1 MEWLRACVVAVLLAA
16 PVFAQTPLSYTIDH
30 WGVDEGLPNNALA
43 ALAPSR
49 DGYLWIG
56 TWAGAVR
63 FDGARFTPI
72 AENLPNDHTR
82 ALVEDRTGAMWIGSS
97 GGGLVRWRDGA
108 IDRFVPEHGFAG
120 RDVRAVVEDADG
132 RIWAGT
138 EDGISVIEGDTVT
151 TLRTGNGLRDN
162 LIIAMSRGRPGG
174 IWIASAT
181 SICAT
186 SGRAL
191 HCQPLGSIKGRPAA
205 IAQDRAGTLWVG
217 TDAGLFAG
225 GVPVALDSVT
235 ALLESSDGGVW
246 IGFGNG
252 DVGLIRDA
260 RIERYRVADGL
271 PARGPVVALYE
282 DPEGSLWTASYNGGL
297 TRLKPK
303 RVTMLLDC
311 GRIDGLGSRFNRAG
325 RGRDDLGGDAVRR
338 DRGTARRAVRA
349 AIRGAH
355 EGCLS
360 ARTSGDARRLALD
373 RHRQGRP
380 LSMDR
385 PPHGALRHSRRIV
398 RCVDHGA
405 LRGSRRPHLDR
416 HRARR
421 PSLVSDGRL
430 SRAYGAADGV
440 ATHYLA
446 SFAQDRDGRV
456 WIGSNGNG
464 LSVFEGGR
472 FRTLTP
478 AESPPSG
485 SIAGLLVDSR
495 GDLWVGTASHGLFR
509 RRGGTY
515 EPLGVEQ
522 GLGDRLVA
530 VILEDRGG
538 TLWIGTARG
547 ISRLPRPH
555 IDAVAEGRAAS
566 LDPIVVDKSDGMLN
580 TEGSGGGFDPSGL
593 RDRDGRLWFS
603 TIDGIAVIDPE
614 SFPLNRVVPKVRVEA
629 VTVQGRP
636 AATRPD
642 GTFEIPAG
650 MSSIDIAYTAFSFIA
665 PSKVRFRHR
674 IAGLDDTWQDVGAR
688 RTAYYPRLPPGSYA
702 FEVMASNN
710 DGVWNP
716 APASA
721 RLDVLPFFWERRS
734 VHAAAL
740 ALLLAATGL
749 TVFMAAH
756 RRARRRL
763 DEMQRER
770 ALDRERSRIARDLHD
785 DLGSRLSHI
794 AIMADRA
801 ASATNGHAGRR
812 IAMAARDAVR
822 TMDELVWA
830 VNARNDTVESFAY
843 YIARFAE
850 EHVNAAG
857 LRCRLALPPDLPPRP
872 LAANVRRHLFLACKE
887 AVTNAVKH
895 AHASEIHLGLEV
907 DGRRLVVEIRDDGQ
921 GLLPNAMDPTG
932 NGLKNLRERMDA
944 AGGTL
949 TIDSTQGRGTRLIF
963 ITPL

>member
-1 MEWLRACVVAVLLAA
+1 MEWLRACVVAVLLPA
-16 PVFAQTPLSYTIDH
+16 PVFAQTPLSYSIDH

-56 TWAGAVR
+56 TWAGTVR
-63 FDGARFTPI
+63 FDGARFTRI

-97 GGGLVRWRDGA
+97 PGGLVRWRGGA
-108 IDRFVPEHGFAG
+108 FDRFVPEHGLAG
-120 RDVRAVVEDADG
+120 HDVRALVEDADG

-138 EDGISVIEGDTVT
+138 EHGISVIAGDTVT
-151 TLRTGNGLRDN
+151 TLRTGDGLRDN
-162 LIIAMSRGRPGG
+162 LITAMTRGSPGRL
-174 IWIASAT
+174 WIASAT
-181 SICAT
+181 GICET
-186 SGRAL
+186 SGVHLR
-191 HCQPLGSIKGRPAA
+191 CQPLGSIKGRPAA
-205 IAQDRAGTLWVG
+205 IVQDRDGTLWVG
-217 TDAGLFAG
+217 TDAGLFARG
-225 GVPVALDSVT
+225 AAVLAGAVT
-235 ALLESSDGGVW
+235 ALLESSQGGIW

-252 DVGLIRDA
+252 EVGLMRDA
-260 RIERYRVADGL
+260 RIERYGAGDGL

-282 DPEGSLWTASYNGGL
+282 DPEGSVWTASYNGGL

-303 RVTMLLDC
+303 RVTMYSTADGLTASVVGSIVQDESGTIWAATPCGAIAELRGRRFVPRFAEHTNDACPRTLLAARDGSLWIGTGHAGLFRWIDGRMEHFGTREGLSDASITGLFEDRE
-311 GRIDGLGSRFNRAG
+311 GRIWIGTEFGGLHWY
-325 RGRDDLGGDAVRR
+325 
-338 DRGTARRAVRA
+338 T
-349 AIRGAH
+349 
-355 EGCLS
+355 
-360 ARTSGDARRLALD
+360 
-373 RHRQGRP
+373 
-380 LSMDR
+380 
-385 PPHGALRHSRRIV
+385 
-398 RCVDHGA
+398 
-405 LRGSRRPHLDR
+405 
-416 HRARR
+416 
-421 PSLVSDGRL
+421 DGRL

-446 SFAQDRDGRV
+446 SFVQDRDGRV

-464 LSVFEGGR
+464 LSVFEAGR

-478 AESPPSG
+478 AESPPTG
-485 SIAGLLVDSR
+485 GIAGLLVDSR

-509 RRGGTY
+509 RRRGAF
-515 EPLGVEQ
+515 EPFGVEQ

-530 VILEDRGG
+530 VMLEDRGG
-538 TLWIGTARG
+538 TLWIGTTRG

-603 TIDGIAVIDPE
+603 TIDGIAVIDPG

-642 GTFEIPAG
+642 GTFEILAG

-674 IAGLDDTWQDVGAR
+674 IAGLEDTWQDVGAR
-688 RTAYYPRLPPGSYA
+688 RTAYYTRLPPGSYA

-756 RRARRRL
+756 GRARRRL

-794 AIMADRA
+794 AIMGDRA

-830 VNARNDTVESFAY
+830 VNARNDTVEGFAY

-872 LAANVRRHLFLACKE
+872 LAADVRRHLFLACKE

-895 AHASEIHLGLEV
+895 AHASEIRLGLEV
-907 DGRRLVVEIRDDGQ
+907 DGHHLLVEIRDDGQ
-921 GLLPNAMDPTG
+921 GLVPDAMDPTG
-932 NGLKNLRERMDA
+932 DGLKNLRERMDA

-949 TIDSTQGRGTRLIF
+949 TIDSTPGCGTRLVF